1 MPTASN
7 AATDIVDRL
16 RDQAADGSRVTV
28 GDVVAAIGSRG
39 YGPLLFVPA
48 LIELSPIGAV
58 PGVPTLLALIIVV
71 IAAQIAAGR
80 RNIWLPQALS
90 RRSVPGGD
98 LERSADRMRPMAR
111 WLDRWFHGRLE
122 GLLTGPFV
130 RTGAVVAILLCLT
143 VPPLELVPWAS
154 SAPMAAI
161 AMFGLAMLARD
172 GLLMAIAMLFVGL
185 TGWLGLEWFAG
196 SDDAIRV

>member
-1 MPTASN
+1 MATASN

-16 RDQAADGSRVTV
+16 RRRAGEEERISV
-28 GDVVAAIGSRG
+28 GDVVAAIGDRG

-48 LIELSPIGAV
+48 AIELSPIGAV
-58 PGVPTLLALIIVV
+58 PGVPTLLALIIVL

-80 RNIWLPQALS
+80 RSIWLPDALNS
-90 RRSVPGGD
+90 RSVSSGS
-98 LERSADRMRPMAR
+98 LRKSADRMRPVAR

-122 GLLTGPFV
+122 RLLAAPFV
-130 RTGAVVAILLCLT
+130 RAGAAVAILLCLT

-172 GLLMAIAMLFVGL
+172 GLLMAVAMVLVGL
-185 TGWLGLEWFAG
+185 TGWFGLEWLASSG
-196 SDDAIRV
+196 GEAQA